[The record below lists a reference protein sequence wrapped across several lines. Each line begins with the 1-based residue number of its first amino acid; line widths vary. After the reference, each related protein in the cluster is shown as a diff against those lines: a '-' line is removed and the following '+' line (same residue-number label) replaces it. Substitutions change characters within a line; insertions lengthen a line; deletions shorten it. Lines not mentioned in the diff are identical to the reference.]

1 MHKRKILAFLL
12 LGVMQ
17 VCVPKGRAQGAKVI
31 VWGVASNTPE
41 WNRALGV
48 WGTRQGCSSSPS
60 SCVHLAKE
68 LAHKYH
74 VKVFLAIALNSTTP
88 EYALQYSQLSSSAPD
103 LVEVGFD
110 DFVSLY
116 RKLDS
121 SSADAKSAIQSTI
134 DNLKSI
140 NPKLKFGIS
149 LYEDELESPFVQDS
163 KLPAAIRARFDY
175 IHLYPHFRKNGVNF
189 TRYVPEVKRRFPNAR
204 IIAGAYAYD
213 RRNYLSCS
221 QNGRSACSVDEEL
234 ALFQK
239 TMAIE
244 TGLLKDGTVDAIEF
258 YPGNFGHEGQWKGW
272 RNPRA
277 CRPGD
282 QDACIQTTKQLQEI
296 AIKELGRQSPDQ

>member
-1 MHKRKILAFLL
+1 MLVLL
-12 LGVMQ
+12 LLVVMQ
-17 VCVPKGRAQGAKVI
+17 VCVPKGRAQSAKVI
-31 VWGVASNTPE
+31 VWGVESNTPE

-48 WGTRQGCSSSPS
+48 WGARQGCSSAPS
-60 SCVHLAKE
+60 SCVHVANE

-74 VKVFLAIALNSTTP
+74 VKVFLSILLNSSTP

-110 DFVSLY
+110 DFVSSY
-116 RKLDS
+116 RKLELNS
-121 SSADAKSAIQSTI
+121 SDPKSIVRSAI

-140 NPKLKFGIS
+140 NPKLKFGAS

-163 KLPAAIRARFDY
+163 KLPSAIRARFDY
-175 IHLYPHFRKNGVNF
+175 IHLYPHFRKNGVNLSK
-189 TRYVPEVKRRFPNAR
+189 YIPEVKRRFPNAR

-213 RRNYLSCS
+213 RRNYLSCA

-244 TGLLKDGTVDAIEF
+244 SGLLRDGTVDAIEF
-258 YPGNFGHEGQWKGW
+258 YPGNFGREEQWKGW
-272 RNPRA
+272 QNSRA
-277 CRPGD
+277 CLPGD
-282 QDACIQTTKQLQEI
+282 QEKCIQTTKQLHEI
-296 AIKELGRQSPDQ
+296 AVKELGRQIPNR